1 MFLEE
6 NTGTSGFEKYKSFQ
20 KAMEDSHHTRKIKWI
35 LGVFIVAIL
44 TLFLPWTQNIQS
56 RGEVATLNPEQRQQ
70 EINSIIAG
78 RIVKWYVQ
86 DGDMVNKGDTI
97 LQITEI
103 KDDYLDPQLTQRT
116 AEQLKAKTDATQFYK
131 DKVGQ
136 ADIQLTAM
144 AQSLSLKMEQLR
156 NKVKQYT
163 LQVQSDSVAMI
174 AANNQLKIANE
185 QLKRQKE
192 MFDAGLKSLTEFE
205 QRQQLYQE
213 SLAKKIAS
221 ENKFYNGKNELLN
234 IKIDLS
240 ATTQE
245 YAEKISKT
253 TGDKF
258 TAQSQA
264 STGESEVAKLAN
276 QLANYKLRKGF
287 YFILAPQNGQVLQ
300 TVKAGIG
307 ETVKDGEKLVAIVP
321 LNFSKAIEIYVN
333 PIDLPLISKGERVQ
347 IQFDGFPAIVFS
359 GWPQASYG
367 LFTGKIAAIDNNIDA
382 TGKFKVWVKP
392 DLETKVWPSS
402 LKLGTGCQ
410 TIALLNNV
418 PIWYELWRQL
428 NSFPPDF
435 YSGNSKDD
443 KPKKVKK

>member
-1 MFLEE
+1 MFSKDNIETD
-6 NTGTSGFEKYKSFQ
+6 NCDAFKSFR
-20 KAMEDSHHTRKIKWI
+20 KTMEPSHHTKKIKWI
-35 LGVFIVAIL
+35 LGVFIGIIC

-56 RGEVATLNPEQRQQ
+56 RGEVSTLNPEQRQQ

-116 AEQLKAKTDATQFYK
+116 AEQLKAKANATQFYK

-136 ADIQLTAM
+136 ADKQLVAM
-144 AQSLSLKMEQLR
+144 TQSLNLKMEQLR

-163 LQVQSDSVAMI
+163 LQVQSDSMAMI

-205 QRQQLYQE
+205 QRQQLFQE

-240 ATTQE
+240 ATTQD

-264 STGESEVAKLAN
+264 ATGESEVAKLNN

-300 TVKAGIG
+300 TIKAGIG
-307 ETVKDGEKLVAIVP
+307 ETVKDGEKLLAIVP

-333 PIDLPLISKGERVQ
+333 PIDLPLISKGEHVQ

-367 LFTGKIAAIDNNIDA
+367 LFTGTIAAIDNNIDA

-392 DLETKVWPSS
+392 DFSTKAWPSS

-418 PIWYELWRQL
+418 PIWYEMWRQL
-428 NSFPPDF
+428 NGFPPDF
-435 YSGNSKDD
+435 YGSKTKDTKPAKD
-443 KPKKVKK
+443 KK

>member
-1 MFLEE
+1 MFSQE
-6 NTGTSGFEKYKSFQ
+6 NSGLGNFGNYKSFR
-20 KAMEDSHHTRKIKWI
+20 KVMENSHHSKKIKWI
-35 LGVFIVAIL
+35 FGVIVGIIL
-44 TLFLPWTQNIQS
+44 TFFLPWTQNIQS
-56 RGEVATLNPEQRQQ
+56 RGEVSTLNPEQRQQ

-86 DGDMVNKGDTI
+86 DGDMVKKGDTI

-103 KDDYLDPQLTQRT
+103 KDDYLDPLLTERT
-116 AEQLKAKTDATQFYK
+116 AQQLEAKANATQFYK
-131 DKVGQ
+131 DKAGQ
-136 ADIQLTAM
+136 ADIQLVAM
-144 AQSLSLKMEQLR
+144 GQSLNLKMEQLR

-163 LQVQSDSVAMI
+163 LQVQSDSMAMN
-174 AANNQLKIANE
+174 AANNQLSIANE

-213 SLAKKIAS
+213 SLAKKISA

-245 YAEKISKT
+245 FAEKISKT

-258 TAQSQA
+258 TAESQA
-264 STGESEVAKLAN
+264 ATGESEVAKLQN
-276 QLANYKLRKGF
+276 QLSNYKLRKGF
-287 YFILAPQNGQVLQ
+287 YFIIAPQNGQVLQ
-300 TVKAGIG
+300 TIKAGIG
-307 ETVKDGEKLVAIVP
+307 ETVKEGEILLAIVP

-333 PIDLPLISKGERVQ
+333 PIDLPLINKGARVQ

-367 LFTGKIAAIDNNIDA
+367 LFTGNISAIDNNIDA
-382 TGKFKVWVKP
+382 SGKFKVWVKP
-392 DLETKVWPSS
+392 NLKTKAWPAT

-418 PIWYELWRQL
+418 PIWYEIWRQL
-428 NSFPPDF
+428 NGFPPDF
-435 YSGNSKDD
+435 YGKKNKDSKPAKD
-443 KPKKVKK
+443 KK

>member
-1 MFLEE
+1 MFSEKKTDS
-6 NTGTSGFEKYKSFQ
+6 NTFLRYKSIR
-20 KAMEDSHHTRKIKWI
+20 KAMEPSSQTKKIKWI
-35 LGVFIVAIL
+35 IGISIGVFL
-44 TLFLPWTQNIQS
+44 TLFLPWTQNIRS
-56 RGEVATLNPEQRQQ
+56 RGEVSTLNPEQRPQ

-97 LQITEI
+97 LQISEI
-103 KDDYLDPQLTQRT
+103 KDDYLDPQLTDRT
-116 AEQLKAKTDATQFYK
+116 AEQLKAKGDATQFYK

-136 ADIQLTAM
+136 ADVQLVAIR
-144 AQSLSLKMEQLR
+144 QSLSLKIEQLR

-163 LQVQSDSVAMI
+163 LQIQSDSISML

-213 SLAKKIAS
+213 SLSKKIGA

-240 ATTQE
+240 AITQE
-245 YAEKISKT
+245 YLEKISKT

-264 STGESEVAKLAN
+264 STGESEIAKLRN
-276 QLANYKLRKGF
+276 QLSNYKLRKGF
-287 YFILAPQNGQVLQ
+287 YFIIAPQNGQVLQ
-300 TVKAGIG
+300 TIKSGIG
-307 ETVKDGEKLVAIVP
+307 ETVKEGEKLLAIVP
-321 LNFSKAIEIYVN
+321 QYFSKAVEIYIS
-333 PIDLPLISKGERVQ
+333 PTDLPLINKGARVQ

-359 GWPQASYG
+359 GWPEASYG
-367 LFTGKIAAIDNNIDA
+367 LFTGKVEAIDNNIDVS
-382 TGKFKVWVKP
+382 GKFKVWVKP
-392 DLETKVWPSS
+392 DLNTQPWPET

-410 TIALLNNV
+410 SIALLKNV
-418 PIWYELWRQL
+418 PIYYELWRQL
-428 NSFPPDF
+428 NGFPPDF
-435 YSGNSKDD
+435 YDVKNKDA
-443 KPKKVKK
+443 KPKKD

>member
-1 MFLEE
+1 MFSQENSVLE
-6 NTGTSGFEKYKSFQ
+6 NFNNYKSFR
-20 KAMEDSHHTRKIKWI
+20 KVMENNHHSKKIKWI
-35 LGVFIVAIL
+35 LGGFLGIVLI
-44 TLFLPWTQNIQS
+44 LFLPWTQNIQS
-56 RGEVATLNPEQRQQ
+56 RGEVSTLNPEQRQQ

-86 DGDMVNKGDTI
+86 DGDMVKKGDTI

-103 KDDYLDPQLTQRT
+103 KDDYLDPLLTERT
-116 AEQLKAKTDATQFYK
+116 AEQLKAKANATQFYK

-136 ADIQLTAM
+136 AELQLVAM
-144 AQSLSLKMEQLR
+144 GQSLSLKMEQLR

-163 LQVQSDSVAMI
+163 LQVQSDSMAMI
-174 AANNQLKIANE
+174 AANNQLSIANE

-213 SLAKKIAS
+213 SLAKKISA

-258 TAQSQA
+258 TAKSQA
-264 STGESEVAKLAN
+264 ATGESEVAKLQN
-276 QLANYKLRKGF
+276 LLTNYKLRKGF
-287 YFILAPQNGQVLQ
+287 YFIIAPQNGQVLQ
-300 TVKAGIG
+300 TIKAGIG
-307 ETVKDGEKLVAIVP
+307 ETVKEGEILLAIVP

-333 PIDLPLISKGERVQ
+333 PIDLPLINKGARVQ

-382 TGKFKVWVKP
+382 SGKFKVWVKP
-392 DLETKVWPSS
+392 DLSTKTWPET

-418 PIWYELWRQL
+418 PIWYEMWRQL
-428 NSFPPDF
+428 NGFPPDF
-435 YSGNSKDD
+435 YGEKNKDSKPAKD
-443 KPKKVKK
+443 KK

>member
-1 MFLEE
+1 MFSKERLDSE
-6 NTGTSGFEKYKSFQ
+6 NFNDYKSFR
-20 KAMEDSHHTRKIKWI
+20 KTMIASHHTKKIKWI
-35 LGVFIVAIL
+35 LGIFFVVVLA
-44 TLFLPWTQNIQS
+44 LFLPWTQNIRS
-56 RGEVATLNPEQRQQ
+56 RGEVSTLNPEQRQQ

-86 DGDMVNKGDTI
+86 DGDMVKKGDTI

-103 KDDYLDPQLTQRT
+103 KDDYLDPQLTERT
-116 AEQLKAKTDATQFYK
+116 AEQLKAKGDATQFYK

-136 ADIQLTAM
+136 ADLQLLAIR
-144 AQSLSLKMEQLR
+144 QSLSLKMQQLR
-156 NKVKQYT
+156 NKVKQYS
-163 LQVQSDSVAMI
+163 LQIQSDSIAML

-213 SLAKKIAS
+213 SLAKKTGA

-234 IKIDLS
+234 IRIDLS

-245 YAEKISKT
+245 YIEKISKT

-264 STGESEVAKLAN
+264 STGESEVAKLRN
-276 QLANYKLRKGF
+276 QLSNYKLRKGF
-287 YFILAPQNGQVLQ
+287 YFIVAPQNGQVLQ

-307 ETVKDGEKLVAIVP
+307 ETLKEGEKLLAIVP
-321 LNFSKAIEIYVN
+321 LNFNKAIEIYVA
-333 PIDLPLISKGERVQ
+333 PIDLPLINKGERVQ

-367 LFTGKIAAIDNNIDA
+367 LFTGRIAAIDNNIDA
-382 TGKFKVWVKP
+382 SGKFRVWVKP
-392 DLETKVWPSS
+392 DLNTQAWPAS

-410 TIALLNNV
+410 SIALLNNV

-428 NSFPPDF
+428 NGFPPDF
-435 YSGNSKDD
+435 YGAKNKDVEPTKD
-443 KPKKVKK
+443 KK

>member
-1 MFLEE
+1 MFSDD
-6 NTGTSGFEKYKSFQ
+6 NTPNNIYDRYKSFN
-20 KAMEDSHHTRKIKWI
+20 KAMDESHHTEKAKWI
-35 LGVFIVAIL
+35 FLSFLGIIL

-56 RGEVATLNPEQRQQ
+56 RGEVSTLNPEQRQQ
-70 EINSIIAG
+70 ELNTVIAG

-86 DGDMVNKGDTI
+86 DGDMIKKGDTI

-116 AEQLKAKTDATQFYK
+116 AEQLKAKTNATQFYK
-131 DKVGQ
+131 NKANQ
-136 ADIQLTAM
+136 ADLQLLAM
-144 AQSLSLKMEQLR
+144 ENSLTLKMEQLR

-163 LQVQSDSVAMI
+163 LQVQSDSMAMVAG
-174 AANNQLKIANE
+174 NNQLKIANE

-213 SLAKKIAS
+213 SLAKKINF

-240 ATTQE
+240 ATVQE

-253 TGDKF
+253 KGDKF
-258 TAQSQA
+258 TAESQA
-264 STGESEVAKLAN
+264 STGESEVAKLQN
-276 QLANYKLRKGF
+276 QLSNYKLRKVF
-287 YFILAPQNGQVLQ
+287 YFIVAPQNGQVLQ
-300 TVKAGIG
+300 TIKAGIG
-307 ETVKDGEKLVAIVP
+307 ETVKEGEKLLSIVP
-321 LNFSKAIEIYVN
+321 LNFSKAIEIYVK

-382 TGKFKVWVKP
+382 SGKFKVWVKP
-392 DLETKVWPSS
+392 DLETKTWPAS

-428 NSFPPDF
+428 NGFPPDF
-435 YSGNSKDD
+435 YGTPQKDLKIAKD
-443 KPKKVKK
+443 KK